1 MLPEIG
7 IERLDGTKRPCEQN
21 LCEEKESYDDNSCVT
36 ENMYRKRLLRKAR
49 TVQRKKQYAAVV
61 RKWSVTLF
69 CIPACLVVL
78 NIGVSAAHRA
88 ILQRG
93 IAEEVL
99 RFHVLANSD
108 SEADQSVKLLVRDA
122 VLEWIHEELDSEKA
136 LPSVLENEAGQKT
149 VEGGKKFELC
159 FLSGHLPEIEKVAN
173 RVLEEQ
179 GMSYRAQASVE
190 NCYFPER
197 SYGDCTFPSGWYDAL
212 RVRLGK
218 AKGHN
223 WWCVLYPGLCFSDCL
238 HAVVDEDELADLK
251 KVLTVE
257 EYESLLRRPKKWK
270 IAFRWF

>member
-1 MLPEIG
+1 M
-7 IERLDGTKRPCEQN
+7 
-21 LCEEKESYDDNSCVT
+21 
-36 ENMYRKRLLRKAR
+36 LRKNDWIK
-49 TVQRKKQYAAVV
+49 TIICV
-61 RKWSVTLF
+61 L
-69 CIPACLVVL
+69 ACALVL
-78 NIGVSAAHRA
+78 DLGVSAAHRA

-108 SEADQSVKLLVRDA
+108 SEEDQEVKLLVRDA
-122 VLEWIHEELDSEKA
+122 VLEWIDIER
-136 LPSVLENEAGQKT
+136 NNGNGQAERKDT
-149 VEGGKKFELC
+149 DNAKESELC
-159 FLSGHLPEIEKVAN
+159 FLSEHLSEIEESAN

-179 GMSYRAQASVE
+179 GMSYQAQASIE

-197 SYGDCTFPSGWYDAL
+197 AYGDCTFPAGWYDAL
-212 RVRLGK
+212 RIRLGE

-251 KVLTVE
+251 EVLTVD